1 MLFYDNASYD
11 PFWAAASSLDCP
23 VYLHPREPTPLIY
36 TQMWA
41 DRPHLAYAALGHAHR
56 VSMHLLGIVTSG
68 VLDRFPKL
76 KLVIGHM
83 GEHIPFDL
91 YRIDHKLNRARFPA
105 MGMSKERLVR
115 DYFGTQLFI
124 TTSGNFSTPALLCAM
139 QELGAGAVLF
149 SIDYPFESVANGCVW
164 FDEHVPVSSRDLVDI
179 GRNNALGVFT
189 RLTGWPHAL
198 ERLRPV
204 ECGVGGLGQKRG
216 VEGEVEFGLYNKSWG
231 RREKRVVEGGE
242 EEVPIA

>member
-1 MLFYDNASYD
+1 
-11 PFWAAASSLDCP
+11 
-23 VYLHPREPTPLIY
+23 
-36 TQMWA
+36 MWA

-198 ERLRPV
+198 ERLKPV

-242 EEVPIA
+242 EEVSIA

>member
-1 MLFYDNASYD
+1 MLFYDSPTYD

-36 TQMWA
+36 AQMWA

-76 KLVIGHM
+76 KLVVGHM

-105 MGMSKERLVR
+105 MGMSRERLVR
-115 DYFGTQLFI
+115 DYFGTQLFV

-149 SIDYPFESVANGCVW
+149 SIDYPFESVANACVW

-198 ERLRPV
+198 ERLKPV

-231 RREKRVVEGGE
+231 KREKRVAEGGE
-242 EEVPIA
+242 EGPVA